1 MFKKN
6 FLNFLYFLNFFIIVT
21 VDYRNILFNY
31 LLKINRPTSP
41 IEFTLAKKKEKK
53 KINNIR

>member
-31 LLKINRPTSP
+31 LLKIINRPTSP
-41 IEFTLAKKKEKK
+41 IEFTLAKKKRKK
-53 KINNIR
+53 ENQ